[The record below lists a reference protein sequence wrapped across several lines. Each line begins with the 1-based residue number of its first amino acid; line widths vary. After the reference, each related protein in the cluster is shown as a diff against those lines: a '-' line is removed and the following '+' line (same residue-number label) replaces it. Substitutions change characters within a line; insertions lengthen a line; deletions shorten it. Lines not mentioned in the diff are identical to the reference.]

1 MVHEQRSPVDLK
13 VTGSIPEYVAG
24 TLYRT
29 GPGGH
34 TVKTDEGKLW
44 SVSHWFDGF
53 TQVHRFHILPPEN
66 AKSVSR
72 VLYNSRSSVNGLVE
86 SIRKTGSLNSF
97 TFAQKRD
104 PCQSLFR
111 KIMAFFVPTPS
122 DPSHKPD
129 GHNVGVT
136 VSVNMPGFTPLDAN
150 KQAEGE
156 NPASSITSLINKTDA
171 SQYQMLNPETLEPVG
186 LAEQTDLHP
195 DLKGQLSA
203 THAKSDPTT
212 GDIFNY
218 NLQIAR
224 QHIYRVFK
232 VSAATGQT
240 EILASITNAQGA
252 AYLHS
257 LLLTENYVILCVW
270 NSYYAMGGMKL
281 LYERNIID
289 ALSDFDPAKRT
300 MWYVIDRKHG
310 KGVIAEYESDPFFCF
325 HTINAWETP
334 SSADPGKMD
343 IMADLVA
350 YDDLSVLKRFYYENL
365 KSTSPSALDYAGSKG
380 DSTRGS
386 IRRFRLPSLPESPDR
401 ETKRKAVAV
410 VKVAKYHS
418 GELPTLNPNFITK
431 RYRYVYG
438 VTDRAAC
445 TFVDGLVKYDM
456 DSHVPLIWERH
467 GHSPGEAIFVPNPA
481 GHDEDDGVLLS
492 VVLDGPAGNSYLLC
506 LDARTM
512 KEVGRAELDHVVGFG
527 FHGTHVR
534 MDIRRGLQF

>member
-1 MVHEQRSPVDLK
+1 MLHEQRSPIDLK
-13 VTGSIPEYVAG
+13 VTGSIPAYVAG

-44 SVSHWFDGF
+44 TASHWFDGF
-53 TQVHRFHILPPEN
+53 TQVHRFHILPPEYGQ
-66 AKSVSR
+66 SVPR
-72 VLYNSRSSVNGLVE
+72 VLYNSRSTVDALVE
-86 SIRKTGSLNSF
+86 SIRKTGSLQNF

-111 KIMAFFVPTPS
+111 KIMAFFVPRPS
-122 DPSHKPD
+122 DHSNKPD
-129 GHNVGVT
+129 GQNVGVT
-136 VSVNMPGFTPLDAN
+136 ISANMPGFTPPNAD
-150 KQAEGE
+150 QQPEG
-156 NPASSITSLINKTDA
+156 NDPALGVTSLINKTDA
-171 SQYQMLNPETLEPVG
+171 SLYQMLNPETLEPVG
-186 LAEQTDLHP
+186 LARQTDLHP
-195 DLKGQLSA
+195 ELKGHVSA
-203 THAKSDPTT
+203 THAKSDPVT

-218 NLQIAR
+218 NLDIGR
-224 QHIYRVFK
+224 QHVYRIFK
-232 VSAATGQT
+232 VSASTGQT
-240 EILASITNAQGA
+240 EILATLTNAQG

-270 NSYYAMGGMKL
+270 NSYYAMGGLKL
-281 LYERNIID
+281 LHERNILD
-289 ALSDFDPAKRT
+289 ALSDFDPAKGT

-310 KGVIAEYESDPFFCF
+310 KGVVAEFESDPFFCF

-334 SSADPGKMD
+334 SPTDPGKTD

-365 KSTSPSALDYAGSKG
+365 KSTSLTALEYTGSKG

-386 IRRFRLPSLPESPDR
+386 IRRFRLPSLPDSPDR
-401 ETKRKAVAV
+401 ATKRKAVAV
-410 VKVAKYHS
+410 VKVPKYHT
-418 GELPTLNPNFITK
+418 GELPTLNANFITK
-431 RYRYVYG
+431 QTRYVYG

-456 DSHVPLIWERH
+456 DTQTPLIWERH
-467 GHSPGEAIFVPNPA
+467 GHSPGEAIFVPNPS

-512 KEVGRAELDHVVGFG
+512 KEAGRAELDHAVGFG
-527 FHGTHVR
+527 FHGTHIR
-534 MDIRRGLQF
+534 MGTGRGLQF

>member
-1 MVHEQRSPVDLK
+1 MLHEQRIPVELK

-44 SVSHWFDGF
+44 TASHWFDGF

-66 AKSVSR
+66 GQSVSR
-72 VLYNSRSSVNGLVE
+72 VLYNSRSSVDGLVE
-86 SIRKTGSLNSF
+86 SIRKTGSMQKFS
-97 TFAQKRD
+97 FAQKRD

-111 KIMAFFVPTPS
+111 KIMAFFVPAPS
-122 DPSHKPD
+122 DSSHGPD
-129 GHNVGVT
+129 RENVGVT
-136 VSVNMPGFTPLDAN
+136 ISVNMPGFTPPTATG
-150 KQAEGE
+150 QPEGKDS
-156 NPASSITSLINKTDA
+156 ASGITSLINKTDA
-171 SQYQMLNPETLEPVG
+171 TLYQMLNPETLEPVG
-186 LAEQTDLHP
+186 LARQTDLHP
-195 DLKGQLSA
+195 ELKGQMSA
-203 THAKSDPTT
+203 THAKSDPAT

-218 NLQIAR
+218 NLEFGR
-224 QHIYRVFK
+224 QHVYRVFK
-232 VSAATGQT
+232 VSASTGQT
-240 EILASITNAQGA
+240 DILATINNAQG

-270 NSYYAMGGMKL
+270 NSYYAMGGIKI
-281 LYERNIID
+281 LYERNILD

-300 MWYVIDRKHG
+300 MWYVIDRKSG
-310 KGVIAEYESDPFFCF
+310 KGVVAEYESDPFYCF

-334 SSADPGKMD
+334 SPTDPGKTD

-365 KSTSPSALDYAGSKG
+365 KSTSPNALNYAGSKG

-401 ETKRKAVAV
+401 ETKRKAVV
-410 VKVAKYHS
+410 MVRVPKDHS

-431 RYRYVYG
+431 QSRYVYG
-438 VTDRAAC
+438 VTDRASSS
-445 TFVDGLVKYDM
+445 FVDGLVKYDM
-456 DSHVPLIWERH
+456 DSQQPLIWEQH
-467 GHSPGEAIFVPNPA
+467 GHSPGEAIFVSNPA

-492 VVLDGPAGNSYLLC
+492 VVLDGPAGHSYLLC
-506 LDARTM
+506 LDAKTM
-512 KEVGRAELDHVVGFG
+512 TELGRAELDHVVGFG
-527 FHGTHVR
+527 FHGTHVM
-534 MDIRRGLQF
+534 MDARRGLQT